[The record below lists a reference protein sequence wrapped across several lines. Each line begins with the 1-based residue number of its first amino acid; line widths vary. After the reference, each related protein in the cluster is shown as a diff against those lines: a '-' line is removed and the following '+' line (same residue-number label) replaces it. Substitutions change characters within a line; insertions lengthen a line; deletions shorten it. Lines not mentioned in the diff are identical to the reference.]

1 MLSLTKNKT
10 NIKLKDK
17 TFKKRSCKLLKFDKK
32 IINYK
37 HTNLHNFI
45 HLQKKKLFLKLAAYK
60 LVFT

>member
-32 IINYK
+32 FINYK
-37 HTNLHNFI
+37 HTNLHKFI
-45 HLQKKKLFLKLAAYK
+45 YLQKKKTLSKTSCL
-60 LVFT
+60 

>member
-32 IINYK
+32 ITNYK
-37 HTNLHNFI
+37 HTSFTQI
-45 HLQKKKLFLKLAAYK
+45 Y
-60 LVFT
+60 VFTIKILFKTSCL